1 VSDEA
6 ARASDPVIRARGAIS
21 RADAG
26 YFFDHESQEE
36 FRTGADEARVLL
48 EAAGDDLGLAQ
59 YWRVQGFGLW
69 ARLQADAARE
79 AWERGLGYAE
89 AAGARRL
96 EVELGGM
103 ILAAVVL
110 GPTPVRIALPR
121 AENALARSAPG
132 SLAEAAAQRAIGT
145 LRSCLGHFDEGR
157 ELHARGRQTYREA
170 GLEVTAAGWSMSESE
185 IEWRAGEHVAQE
197 RLLRDAVPTLDE
209 LGDQFFF
216 STVALRLADCLLER
230 RSPDDEEIAHLLE
243 AARERSLAGDLV
255 NFVYLDGIEARRL
268 AHAGSTS
275 EASRLAR
282 RCAETA
288 DTTDN
293 FDACS
298 HAWYAL
304 ARTLVLTGELDEA
317 TRAAARSIEIRVAK
331 GDVAGAA
338 VLERSYAELDLAI
351 A

>member
-1 VSDEA
+1 MV
-6 ARASDPVIRARGAIS
+6 
-21 RADAG
+21 
-26 YFFDHESQEE
+26 
-36 FRTGADEARVLL
+36 
-48 EAAGDDLGLAQ
+48 
-59 YWRVQGFGLW
+59 
-69 ARLQADAARE
+69 
-79 AWERGLGYAE
+79 
-89 AAGARRL
+89 
-96 EVELGGM
+96 
-103 ILAAVVL
+103 LAAVVL
-110 GPTPVRIALPR
+110 GPTPVRIALPH
-121 AENALARSAPG
+121 AEDALARSASG

-145 LRSCLGHFDEGR
+145 LRSCLGLLDEGR

-197 RLLRDAVPTLDE
+197 RLLRDAVATLDE

-230 RSPDDEEIAHLLE
+230 KSPEDEEVAQLLE
-243 AARERSLAGDLV
+243 AARKRSLAGDLV

-275 EASRLAR
+275 EAGRLAL